1 MFKRCLNKIS
11 YIKLEFHY
19 GSEELVKNLIDND
32 FLVDV
37 KIFPNYK
44 NNSRGIV
51 FGQRAMQ
58 NSYN

>member
-1 MFKRCLNKIS
+1 MFKKNS

-19 GSEELVKNLIDND
+19 GSEKLVKNLIDND

-51 FGQRAMQ
+51 FGQRTMQ
-58 NSYN
+58 GSRN